1 MLSSADHPIHRIP
14 EECPQHFRAPLA
26 AYWTQGPGISGIGNG
41 WKGLFMTIAVTGGAG
56 YIGAHVVRLL
66 AERGDDVLVID
77 DLSTGRRERIG
88 RARLLQL
95 EISAPEAPALM
106 AAAMRESGTTAVIHF
121 AAKKQVGESMA
132 NPALYYQHNL
142 TGMLNVLSAMQTAR
156 VDKLVYSSSA
166 ATYGMPDVDMVTETT
181 TPRPINPY
189 GETKLVGEWI
199 MADYARAYG
208 LRGAALRYFNV
219 AGAGW
224 NDLGDPAILNLIPM
238 VFAKLESGERPRVFG
253 DDYPTPD
260 GTCIR
265 DYVHVLDLAEAHLA
279 ALAYL
284 DRADRP
290 FLEFNVGTGK
300 GSSVREV
307 IAEIGLVSGL
317 DTTPKIEPRRPG
329 DPPRLI
335 ADVSRIKEMMDWT
348 ASYDL
353 PSIVSSSWAAWRAV
367 RD

>member
-1 MLSSADHPIHRIP
+1 
-14 EECPQHFRAPLA
+14 
-26 AYWTQGPGISGIGNG
+26 
-41 WKGLFMTIAVTGGAG
+41 MTIAVTGGAG

-88 RARLLQL
+88 GARLLQL

-106 AAAMRESGTTAVIHF
+106 AEAMRDSDTAAVIHF
-121 AAKKQVGESMA
+121 AAQKQVGQSMA
-132 NPALYYQHNL
+132 EPALYYRQNL
-142 TGMLNVLSAMQTAR
+142 TGMLNVLTAMQTAR
-156 VDKLVYSSSA
+156 VDRLVYSSSA
-166 ATYGMPDVDMVTETT
+166 ATYGMPDVDLVTETT
-181 TPRPINPY
+181 PAQPINPY

-199 MADYARAYG
+199 MADYGRAYG

-224 NDLGDPAILNLIPM
+224 NDLGDPAVLNLIPM
-238 VFAKLESGERPRVFG
+238 VFAKLEAGQQPRIFG

-284 DRADRP
+284 ERKERP
-290 FLEFNVGTGK
+290 YLQFNIGTGA

-317 DTTPKIEPRRPG
+317 DVTAKIEPRRPG
-329 DPPRLI
+329 DPPRLV
-335 ADVSRIKEMMDWT
+335 ADVSRIKEVMGWT

-353 PSIVSSSWAAWRAV
+353 PSIVSSSWAAWRAA